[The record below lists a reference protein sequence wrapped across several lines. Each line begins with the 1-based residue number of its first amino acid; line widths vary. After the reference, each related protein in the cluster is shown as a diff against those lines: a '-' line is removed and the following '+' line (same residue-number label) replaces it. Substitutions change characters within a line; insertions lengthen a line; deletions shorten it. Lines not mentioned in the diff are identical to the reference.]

1 MKWIA
6 KKSSDS
12 LADSIIIPFF
22 LDEVKDDIIFT
33 YSAIKQKIDFK
44 GNLKEV
50 QVLYPS
56 DQSRKVFLLGLGK
69 RTDTATHATAF
80 RTLAATKNALWG
92 SALSVELSHLPVQ
105 TAFDAALGIALATY
119 KPNGLKTDEPTKADF
134 YSEKFELT
142 LHHPD
147 KRATELA
154 KEGIATAAVQK
165 EMMYL
170 IDLPSNIK
178 TPGYLCSYIQSLS
191 KKKNFD
197 VKIFDQKQ
205 LEKMGMHA
213 LLAVGQGSINA
224 PAMVQLTYEGLK
236 SKTKTTTIG
245 LVGKGITFDTGGISI
260 KSAANMHYMKS
271 DMGGAASVL
280 GAIMLAA
287 SLQLP
292 VNLCGVLLLAE
303 NSVDAH
309 SMRPG
314 DVIKSYSGK
323 TIEVI
328 DTDAEGRLVLADG
341 LAYLNKTYKP
351 DTLIDL
357 ATLTGSCVMTLGY
370 AAAGMFTNNQEL
382 AAGLSRAGN
391 ATGERVWQL
400 PLWDVYKSDI
410 ESDVADVRNFS
421 GKPVSGAISAAKF
434 LEVFTDN
441 HPAWCHLDIAG
452 VAFGDS
458 EFTKM
463 KSATGWGARLLVEWM
478 RDIHGTAP

>member
-1 MKWIA
+1 MNLIY
-6 KKSSDS
+6 KKEFDS
-12 LADSIIIPFF
+12 LAKNIVIPFF
-22 LDEVKDDIIFT
+22 LDEVKDDLIFAFA
-33 YSAIKQKIDFK
+33 AIKQKIDFK

-50 QVLYPS
+50 QVLYHGE
-56 DQSRKVFLLGLGK
+56 QYRKVYLLGLGK
-69 RTDTATHATAF
+69 RTEIATHATVF
-80 RTLAATKNALWG
+80 RTLAATRNGLWENAV
-92 SALSVELSHLPVQ
+92 SVELSHLPVDI
-105 TAFDAALGIALATY
+105 AFDAALGISLATY
-119 KPNGLKTDEPTKADF
+119 KPDSLKTEETIKTDF

-142 LHHPD
+142 FYHPD
-147 KRATELA
+147 KRAAELA

-178 TPGYLCSYIQSLS
+178 TPGYLCNYIQTLS
-191 KKKNFD
+191 KKKNVD
-197 VKIFDQKQ
+197 VKIFDHTE
-205 LEKMGMHA
+205 LEKMGMYA
-213 LLAVGQGSINA
+213 LLAVGKGSIHP
-224 PAMVQLTYEGLK
+224 PAMVQLNYEGLR
-236 SKTKTTTIG
+236 SKTKMTTLG

-260 KSAANMHYMKS
+260 KAAANMHYMKS
-271 DMGGAASVL
+271 DIGGAAAVL
-280 GAIMLAA
+280 GVIMLAA
-287 SLQLP
+287 ALRLP
-292 VNLCGVLLLAE
+292 VNLCGVLMLAE

-309 SMRPG
+309 SIRPG

-341 LAYLNKTYKP
+341 LAYLNKTYTP

-391 ATGERVWQL
+391 ITGERVWQL

-410 ESDVADVRNFS
+410 ESDVADVKNFS

-441 HPAWCHLDIAG
+441 HSAWCHLDIAG

-478 RDIHGTAP
+478 RDIHGSAP